1 MTPERPREP
10 RGGFPRQGSSRRDP
24 PRPGS
29 RPEAR
34 RESRPEQRTN
44 PPRMQVPRPPAPR
57 EPARREPPPREEPPR
72 EPSSREPLEEEGRPL
87 FGRNPVLE
95 LLRAGSRR
103 VEEIAIISEGRGP
116 ALHDLLNLA
125 KRQGV
130 KISFRTRDQ
139 LTAIAGDAHHQGVV
153 ARVAGASYSSLGDLL
168 TVPAGRGEVPFFLA
182 LDQVQDPRNLGA
194 VLRSAE
200 VTGVHGV
207 ILPKHHAV
215 GLTGAAA
222 KSAMGA
228 AELVAVARETNLV
241 QALEE
246 LKKEGVW
253 IVGAVPTGGKVPWE
267 MDLTG
272 PLCLVLGGEGEGLR
286 PLVARSCDF
295 LASLPMHGQLGS
307 LNVSA
312 AAAVLCYEVL
322 RQRGSRRKDLTE
334 KPLT

>member
-1 MTPERPREP
+1 MSPERPRDP
-10 RGGFPRQGSSRRDP
+10 RGSF
-24 PRPGS
+24 PRPG
-29 RPEAR
+29 
-34 RESRPEQRTN
+34 
-44 PPRMQVPRPPAPR
+44 AP
-57 EPARREPPPREEPPR
+57 RREPPRAPRRADPP
-72 EPSSREPLEEEGRPL
+72 PSREPLPSDEAPLEQADVEGRPL

-103 VEEIAIISEGRGP
+103 VEEIAIVSEGRGP

-125 KRQGV
+125 RRQGV

-139 LTAIAGDAHHQGVV
+139 LTAMAGDPHHQGVV

-253 IVGAVPTGGKVPWE
+253 IVGAIPTGGKVPWE

-295 LASLPMHGQLGS
+295 LASLPMRGRLGS

-322 RQRGSRRKDLTE
+322 RQRGRGERT
-334 KPLT
+334 

>member
-1 MTPERPREP
+1 MSRGRSGDPRRGMSGREP
-10 RGGFPRQGSSRRDP
+10 S
-24 PRPGS
+24 RPGPS
-29 RPEAR
+29 RP
-34 RESRPEQRTN
+34 N
-44 PPRMQVPRPPAPR
+44 PPRVGPPRAQ
-57 EPARREPPPREEPPR
+57 PPPREPVLR
-72 EPSSREPLEEEGRPL
+72 EPSPHEPSREPAQDEAQPL

-103 VEEIAIISEGRGP
+103 VEEIAILSEGRGP

-125 KRQGV
+125 RRQGV

-139 LTAIAGDAHHQGVV
+139 LTAIAGDPHHQGVV
-153 ARVAGASYSSLGDLL
+153 ARVAGASYSSLADLL
-168 TVPAGRGEVPFFLA
+168 EIPASRGEAPFFVA

-200 VTGVHGV
+200 VTGVHGLIV
-207 ILPKHHAV
+207 PKHHAA

-228 AELVAVARETNLV
+228 AELVAVARETNMV

-246 LKKEGVW
+246 LKKQGVW

-295 LASLPMHGQLGS
+295 LTSLPMRGRLGS

-322 RQRGSRRKDLTE
+322 RQRARGE
-334 KPLT
+334 KT